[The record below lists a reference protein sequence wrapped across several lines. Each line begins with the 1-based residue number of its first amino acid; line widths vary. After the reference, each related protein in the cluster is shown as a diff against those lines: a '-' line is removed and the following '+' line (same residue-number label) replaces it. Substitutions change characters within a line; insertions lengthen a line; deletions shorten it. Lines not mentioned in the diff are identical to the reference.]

1 MFAVSSY
8 PVLTPVPFLPKEPL
22 WQSVLVDPDTEY
34 NLTGQFV
41 DQQAAKLA
49 WDRGVV
55 VAFEFYEAQSQKLS
69 GAFDGF
75 SSSKAFQAFRYLR
88 TTSST
93 SKNVSMTFRT
103 PDKAM
108 FMRMAIVSW
117 SDALVPSPRNLLLT
131 MDAKA
136 AAARTRMLVFGRVDP
151 NLIDGSSVWL
161 SSVSD
166 VFSGIEGV
174 SVDILARTTIHR
186 DIVLG
191 DVLDKPNVSLL
202 DPWKMEWPETVWNP
216 RSMRRLDP
224 QATVDLIKELDRRKP
239 FDIVLIRDNDVL
251 AMLAADEAMRAKTW
265 AYLCNPEHGDLD
277 EGGLVDQLAE
287 NLPVILVQTDEVR
300 SRILTARPHIDPFKV
315 RLLAP
320 MAPQWDAPVRELP
333 SNRPIRLGYSGKFS
347 REYRALET
355 LRAFARLR
363 ERHPNVEFRIYGDK
377 FNAVKDEP
385 GYMEEVKRLLAET
398 PGIVWH
404 GGMTRMETLE
414 GMRGVDIGISWRLP
428 EMDANPEM
436 STKILE
442 YSLNGLPVLMS
453 RNVVQTRL
461 FGDEHP
467 GFIESEDDF
476 VEAFE
481 RITSDPELYKALSA
495 QALAVASH
503 FQIPKV
509 SKRMGGLADHLVP
522 SRSEALTE
530 ARPRGKPTLV
540 LAGHKLNFMDPIVPH
555 LSQTWD
561 VVVDQW
567 KNHTRHDEE
576 KSRELLERADAV
588 FCEWALGNAV
598 WYSKNKL
605 PGQRLVVRMHAQEVT
620 LPFIDQMD
628 WSAIDRII
636 TICPHYHDDL
646 LMRIPSFKRRA
657 NLIYNGFDVEA
668 FDQPKTADARFT
680 LGLIGIVPQAKG
692 LHRAIDILEECRR
705 FDERF
710 TLRILGKQARD
721 YGWMLNRPDEL
732 AYYDEINDR
741 IEKDGLS
748 VAVSF
753 DGFSDDVTGWFQGVG
768 FILSTSDAEGSHQ
781 AVAEGMASGAIPII
795 RPWRGAD
802 RYYPERFVFSDTVT
816 AAKGILDFVSDARR
830 YHEEATVCKA
840 FTRER
845 FEARDISQALNDV
858 LLGKA

>member
-1 MFAVSSY
+1 MFAISSY
-8 PVLTPVPFLPKEPL
+8 PVLTPAPSLPKEPL
-22 WQSVLVDPDTEY
+22 WQSFLVEPDTEY
-34 NLTGQFV
+34 NLTGQFG
-41 DQQAAKLA
+41 DSQAARLA

-55 VAFEFYEAQSQKLS
+55 IAFEFYEAQSQKLS
-69 GAFDGF
+69 GGFEGF
-75 SSSKAFQAFRYLR
+75 SSSKAFEAFRYLR
-88 TTSST
+88 PTSST
-93 SKNVSMTFRT
+93 SKNIAVAFKT

-108 FMRMAIVSW
+108 FMRVAIVSW
-117 SDALVPSPRNLLLT
+117 SHTLVASPRNLILT
-131 MDAKA
+131 TDAKT

-166 VFSGIEGV
+166 VFSGIDGL
-174 SVDILARTTIHR
+174 SVDILVRTTMHR

-191 DVLDKPNVSLL
+191 KVLEKRNVSLL
-202 DPWKMEWPETVWNP
+202 DPWKMEWPEEVWNP

-224 QATVDLIKELDRRKP
+224 QATFDLIRELDRRKP
-239 FDIVLIRDNDVL
+239 FDIVLIRDNEVL
-251 AMLAADEAMRAKTW
+251 DLLAADESMKRKTW
-265 AYLCNPEHGDLD
+265 AYLCNPEHDDLD
-277 EGGLVDQLAE
+277 EGGLIDRLAA

-363 ERHPNVEFRIYGDK
+363 ERHPEVEFHIYGDK
-377 FNAVKDEP
+377 FNAMKDEP

-404 GGMTRMETLE
+404 GGVTRMETLE
-414 GMRGVDIGISWRLP
+414 GMRGVDIATSWRLP

-461 FGDEHP
+461 FGDDHP
-467 GFIESEDDF
+467 GFVESEDDF
-476 VEAFE
+476 VQAFE
-481 RITSDPELYKALSA
+481 TITSDPELYKSLSA

-503 FQIPKV
+503 FQIPMV
-509 SKRMGGLADHLVP
+509 SRRMGALADNLVA
-522 SRSEALTE
+522 SRQVELSE
-530 ARPRGKPTLV
+530 ARPRGKPMLV
-540 LAGHKLNFMDPIVPH
+540 LAGHKLNFMDPIIPN
-555 LSQTWD
+555 LLGTWD

-576 KSRELLERADAV
+576 RSRDLLEKADAV

-646 LMRIPSFKRRA
+646 LGRIPSFSRRA
-657 NLIYNGFDVEA
+657 NLIYNGFEVEA
-668 FDQPKTADARFT
+668 FDRPKSVDARFT
-680 LGLIGIVPQAKG
+680 LGLIGIVPRAKG

-705 FDERF
+705 FDDRF

-721 YGWMLNRPDEL
+721 YAWMLNRPDEL
-732 AYYDEINDR
+732 AYYDALDER
-741 IEKDGLS
+741 VAKSGLS
-748 VAVSF
+748 EAVFF
-753 DGFSDDVTGWFQGVG
+753 DGFSDDVAGWFQDVG

-781 AVAEGMASGAIPII
+781 AVAEGMASGAIPVM

-802 RYYPERFVFSDTVT
+802 RYYPARFVHSDTN
-816 AAKGILDFVSDARR
+816 AAVESILDFVSDDDRR
-830 YHEEATVCKA
+830 RETAEECKT

-845 FEARDISQALNDV
+845 FRAFDISQALNAV